1 MANLDY
7 SIQGAQTQFT
17 DRVYEHVD
25 NARSVVMND
34 PKIAALSEPVI
45 SIHRTCKYIFQL
57 PYVNGFNSRPRT
69 REEDEDNHRLK
80 DSVFRQR
87 DLDQVLKEGYYPTC
101 SDIGLL
107 FRGLMTAQGHPTSY
121 VETFHEDYLF
131 DRLFQGHVFGRVF
144 DGKKSRFVNPK
155 PYPTISDTEVEI
167 FPYVIFR
174 EGLDSWDIGIRG
186 YDDMCRLK
194 DQNMESLLARY
205 EQNLRGEFQR
215 KVEKL
220 QTLRDKVSPK

>member
-25 NARSVVMND
+25 NARSVVINN
-34 PKIAALSEPVI
+34 PKIAVLPEPVI
-45 SIHRTCKYIFQL
+45 SIHRTCKYISQL
-57 PYVNGFNSRPRT
+57 PYVNGFNPRPRT
-69 REEDEDNHRLK
+69 REEGEANHRLK

-107 FRGLMTAQGHPTSY
+107 FRGLMTAQGHPTAH

-131 DRLFQGHVFGRVF
+131 DRSFHGHVFGRVF
-144 DGKKSRFVNPK
+144 DGKKSMLVNPN
-155 PYPTISDTEVEI
+155 PNPIISDTEVEI

-186 YDDMCRLK
+186 YDDMHRLK
-194 DQNMESLLARY
+194 DQNMESLLVRY

-215 KVEKL
+215 KVEEL
-220 QTLRDKVSPK
+220 QSLRDKVSHK